1 MNFCEYANNILS
13 LHLFS
18 NSVNKINVEF
28 IKKQAMRV
36 NTIISVYQGFLNT
49 DTDFTLKVLKPR
61 TSPLN
66 KTTISYVEYA
76 NKFITKYGVV
86 PMGLIIF
93 SNRFL
98 LREII
103 MDNNPYEVILKIR

>member
-18 NSVNKINVEF
+18 NSVNKIDIHIVKHRAV
-28 IKKQAMRV
+28 KKQEIM
-36 NTIISVYQGFLNT
+36 NFYQGLTNIN
-49 DTDFTLKVLKPR
+49 FTLKVLKPR

>member
-18 NSVNKINVEF
+18 RSINKINVEF

-76 NKFITKYGVV
+76 NKFIRNYGVI

-93 SNRFL
+93 TDVIL

-103 MDNNPYEVILKIR
+103 MADNPYEVILMYR